1 MNSVHKFKTK
11 KQLEKEAAKLETN
24 PVTPTILVLM
34 MLATAIGTFYRG
46 VLNWQETGIY
56 AHETFVNSL
65 NGFGVVAVLIL
76 LGSFFANRMA
86 EEKRKTGST
95 GH

>member
-11 KQLEKEAAKLETN
+11 KQLEKEQAKKDTN
-24 PVTPTILVLM
+24 PVTPTVLVLM
-34 MLATAIGTFYRG
+34 LCATAIGTFYRG
-46 VLNWQETGIY
+46 LLNWQETGVY
-56 AHETFVNSL
+56 THETFTNSL

-86 EEKRKTGST
+86 EEKRKAGKV
-95 GH
+95 